1 MVHRL
6 SLAAVALAALG
17 VAGRAAAEPQP
28 IAYDAAIAR
37 ARAVAPGL
45 AAARA
50 REAVASAEIGIAGLA
65 GNPTVFL
72 GTSTQAAKFSATA
85 SVPLLILG
93 QRGAAARAAEADAVT
108 VHVETELAWN
118 EVRSATARAF
128 VGLWLA
134 ESLAIA
140 RADAARLVQRLEDT
154 VTVRIE
160 VGAKG
165 AAPKVEGLRVRAERL
180 RADADAQEAMR
191 RVAGSASELGRWIG
205 VPDGGELRAAGDPLV
220 PGEPPPLATLMAR
233 VDGSPA
239 VRRENAD
246 ARAAEARVGRERALV
261 RPAMTLDLGVDA
273 SDPTLPTT
281 NYRAQLGVEVPL
293 FHQRGYYVERELA
306 AASAARAR
314 SSAER
319 ARAISDLVVAYR
331 VFEATTERAHIL
343 GEGVVPAAEAAAVGA
358 EESYS
363 LGYAPLVTVLDA
375 ERARIDA
382 RIALLE
388 ARATRALAW
397 IDVERALGVP

>member
-1 MVHRL
+1 MVPRL
-6 SLAAVALAALG
+6 TFATCALAAFS
-17 VAGRAAAEPQP
+17 VARPAAAEPQP
-28 IAYDAAIAR
+28 ISYDAAIAR
-37 ARAVAPGL
+37 ARAVAPAL

-50 REAVASAEIGIAGLA
+50 REAVATADVGVAGLHA
-65 GNPTVFL
+65 NPTVFF
-72 GTSTQAAKFSATA
+72 GTSTQGARFSATA
-85 SVPLLILG
+85 SVPLLVLG
-93 QRGAAARAAEADAVT
+93 QRGAAKRAAEADAAT
-108 VHVETELAWN
+108 VHVETDIAWN
-118 EVRSATARAF
+118 DVRSSTARAF

-134 ESLAIA
+134 ESLAVA

-154 VTVRIE
+154 VTVRID
-160 VGAKG
+160 VGARG

-180 RADADAQEAMR
+180 RADADAQEAAR

-205 VPDGGELRAAGDPLV
+205 VPDGGDLRAAGEPLV
-220 PGEPPPLATLMAR
+220 PAEAPPLATLLSR

-246 ARAAEARVGRERALV
+246 ARAAEARVSRERALV
-261 RPAMTLDLGVDA
+261 RPAMTLDLGADTL
-273 SDPTLPTT
+273 DPTLPTT

-293 FHQRGYYVERELA
+293 FHQRGYYVERELSA
-306 AASAARAR
+306 ANSARAR
-314 SSAER
+314 SAAER
-319 ARAISDLVVAYR
+319 ARAVSDLVVAYR
-331 VFEATTERAHIL
+331 GFEASTERARIF
-343 GEGVVPAAEAAAVGA
+343 GDGVVPAAEAAAVGA

>member
-1 MVHRL
+1 MIRRL
-6 SLAAVALAALG
+6 SFASCALAALCA
-17 VAGRAAAEPQP
+17 AGPARAEPQP
-28 IAYDAAIAR
+28 ISYEAAIAR
-37 ARAVAPGL
+37 ARSVAPVL

-65 GNPTVFL
+65 ANPTVLL

-93 QRGAAARAAEADAVT
+93 QRGASARAAEADAAT

-118 EVRSATARAF
+118 DVRSSTARAF

-134 ESLAIA
+134 ESLAVT
-140 RADAARLVQRLEDT
+140 RTDAAKLVARLEET
-154 VTVRIE
+154 VTIRIE
-160 VGAKG
+160 VGARG
-165 AAPKVEGLRVRAERL
+165 AAPKVEGLRVHAERL
-180 RADADAQEAMR
+180 RADADAQDAVR

-205 VPDGGELRAAGDPLV
+205 VPDGGELRAAAEPQV
-220 PGEPPPLATLMAR
+220 PAEAPPLASLMAR
-233 VDGSPA
+233 IDGAPA
-239 VRRENAD
+239 IRRENAD
-246 ARAAEARVGRERALV
+246 ARAAEARVSRERALV

-273 SDPTLPTT
+273 YDPTLPTT

-293 FHQRGYYVERELA
+293 FHQRGYFIERELSA
-306 AASAARAR
+306 ANAARAR
-314 SSAER
+314 SAAER
-319 ARAISDLVVAYR
+319 ARTISDLVVAYR
-331 VFEATTERAHIL
+331 NFEATTERARIL
-343 GEGVVPAAEAAAVGA
+343 GDGVVPAAEAAAVGA

-382 RIALLE
+382 RTALLE
-388 ARATRALAW
+388 ARATRVLAW